1 MNVVLVCVW
10 HEGNILLNLDSQAN
24 TGLKVF
30 FKASFKYRIKIFA
43 SHFKRL
49 HSICHVCQNLRAISF
64 KYLIKGG

>member
-30 FKASFKYRIKIFA
+30 LKHHLSTE
-43 SHFKRL
+43 
-49 HSICHVCQNLRAISF
+49 
-64 KYLIKGG
+64 